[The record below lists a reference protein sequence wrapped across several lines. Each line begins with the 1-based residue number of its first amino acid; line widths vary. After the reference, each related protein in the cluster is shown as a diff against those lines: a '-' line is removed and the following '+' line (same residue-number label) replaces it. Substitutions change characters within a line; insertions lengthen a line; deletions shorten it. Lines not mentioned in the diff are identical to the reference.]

1 MIDTLMEDKLMAIS
15 RRGAAALAL
24 LLVAT
29 GWPVFPAHAQSA
41 PAPLVV
47 YDNELKNG
55 WQNWSWAKINTPA
68 LSDSLKPLRVEGDP
82 WSALV
87 LHHDAFSTAPFSK
100 LTFYIHGGL
109 EGGQPLTIRA
119 MADGKAIE
127 SNYVIRPKARAW
139 TVVEVAL
146 KDLAADNRTIDSLMV
161 QGGDAAY
168 QPYYIT
174 RIQLE

>member
-1 MIDTLMEDKLMAIS
+1 MAIS
-15 RRGAAALAL
+15 RRGAAALVLA
-24 LLVAT
+24 LVAA
-29 GWPVFPAHAQSA
+29 GLPLVPAQAQSA
-41 PAPLVV
+41 PSVPTPFVV
-47 YDNELKNG
+47 YDNELKPG

-87 LHHDAFSTAPFSK
+87 LHHDAFSTSRFSK

-109 EGGQPLTIRA
+109 EGGQHLVIKA

-127 SNYVIRPKARAW
+127 SNYVIVPKARAW
-139 TVVEVAL
+139 SVVEVAL
-146 KDLAADNRTIDSLMV
+146 KDLGADNRTIDGVMV

>member
-1 MIDTLMEDKLMAIS
+1 MAIS

-24 LLVAT
+24 ALVVT
-29 GWPVFPAHAQSA
+29 GSPLFPAHAQSVQSV
-41 PAPLVV
+41 PTPFVV

-68 LSDSLKPLRVEGDP
+68 LSDSLKPLKVEGEP

-109 EGGQPLTIRA
+109 EGGQHLMIRA

-127 SNYVIRPKARAW
+127 SNYVIQPKAKAW
-139 TVVEVAL
+139 SIVEVAL
-146 KDLAADNRTIDSLMV
+146 KDLAADNRTIDGLMV

-168 QPYYIT
+168 KPYYIT

>member
-1 MIDTLMEDKLMAIS
+1 MAIS

-24 LLVAT
+24 ACIAGAL
-29 GWPVFPAHAQSA
+29 PVSPAYAQAAQAA
-41 PAPLVV
+41 PAPFVV

-55 WQNWSWAKINTPA
+55 WQNWSWAKINMPA
-68 LSDSLKPLRVEGDP
+68 LSDSLKPLRVEGDA
-82 WSALV
+82 WSALL

-109 EGGQPLTIRA
+109 EGGQQLSIRA
-119 MADGKAIE
+119 MADGKAID
-127 SNYVIRPKARAW
+127 SNYMIVPKARAW
-139 TVVEVAL
+139 SIVEVAL
-146 KDLAADNRTIDSLMV
+146 KDLGAENRTIDSLMV
-161 QGGDAAY
+161 VGGNAAY